1 MRMFLQI
8 AIYTVLL
15 VNSEPL
21 LFAQETD
28 AASGKEKQAAEPI
41 RRRRMTPEQA
51 EAEKT
56 FIAAQAAYNSGDYAE
71 GLKQFKAA
79 NMAFESPRFQNLWA
93 WALATCPDEKLR
105 SPLAVAIADKACEKT
120 DYKDARYLDTLAA
133 AYAQMKDFDSA
144 VKWQTKAVELAPDSK
159 KFAKAELSSVEYR
172 LRLYKRKIPYREVP
186 QGAILAKYKDIV
198 GAKLSGAS
206 LRQLD
211 DADKKKLIDYLVT
224 VPELRYMATG
234 STMVEEYYDVLL
246 LMLVS
251 DSMGHQERYDFTQLL
266 PQWSRSSPEKLD
278 KFRKVLI
285 DEREQLDTIDEQFQS
300 RWNKKPSSE

>member
-8 AIYTVLL
+8 AICMSLL
-15 VNSEPL
+15 LNATPL
-21 LFAQETD
+21 LFAQDTE
-28 AASGKEKQAAEPI
+28 ANSGKEKQAAEPI
-41 RRRRMTPEQA
+41 RRRRMTPEQ
-51 EAEKT
+51 ENAEKI

-105 SPLAVAIADKACEKT
+105 SPLAVSIADKACEKT

-186 QGAILAKYKDIV
+186 QSAILAKYKEIV
-198 GAKLSGAS
+198 GAHLSAAS
-206 LRQLD
+206 LKQLD
-211 DADKKKLIDYLVT
+211 DQDKAKLIDYLKT
-224 VPELRYMATG
+224 VPELRYMAAG
-234 STMVEEYYDVLL
+234 STMVEQYPDVLL

-251 DSMGHQERYDFTQLL
+251 DSMGHQDRYDFTQLL
-266 PQWSRSSPEKLD
+266 PQWSPEKLD

-285 DEREQLDTIDEQFQS
+285 DEREQLDTIDEQFQT
-300 RWNKKPSSE
+300 RWNKKQSSE